1 MSPQSQTPSQTNGHH
16 TELRGVR
23 TYRGRKLEDL
33 IPQIREELGPD
44 AIILRQREG
53 LTGGVGGFFAQ
64 KCVEVDAQAPQP
76 RVDIYDEHDVDQSL
90 LDEIEDPYADP
101 VPEVTLELPA
111 LESGEIAYEPIE
123 PAEAVRPETPN
134 LIETFYVPTGGI
146 DGTIDELPDEFGEP
160 DFSEQPTGYERHAAE
175 LPVLPAQPDEPV
187 GPSFVERLQ
196 EAAGLIADAPA
207 PVAPQPAP
215 VAAEPAP
222 VAAEPAPV
230 AVEPEPLAVE
240 PQPEPVVLAEPVLTP
255 EPAPVMIE
263 PEPFIAPE
271 PAPVAIEPQPF
282 IAPEPAPVAVEP
294 APAPVAV
301 EPEPAPMAVA
311 PEPAPVVIEPEPIA
325 IPQPAT
331 AAARAVAPQP
341 IIRPKP
347 IITQQAPAPVQV
359 PAQRAFAAQQTGQI
373 DGDDAAALADE
384 LISQGISER
393 WAQQLID
400 EAAAHRSPLAAGN
413 LRDAVRATLAST
425 LPSSTSLPAGGA
437 AIAFV
442 GAGGSGKTRCT
453 ASLAAAYARA
463 STLAA
468 SVVALGG
475 EDWGAEV
482 KDLLKG
488 QSTWVTVAPT
498 AHDANAAVQSGRQNG
513 MVVVDTP
520 ATSPRDEAAIQA
532 LAVELSSLELDA
544 LYITIPATFS
554 VHAAKRLVESF
565 VALGVDGIAVTH
577 ADEADQLGVAAEL
590 AHISGVPI
598 AYVHDGLVLDSALSA
613 SDPTSLAARLLP

>member
-16 TELRGVR
+16 NELRGVR

-76 RVDIYDEHDVDQSL
+76 LVDIYDEHDVDQSL
-90 LDEIEDPYADP
+90 LDEIEDPYGDP

-111 LESGEIAYEPIE
+111 LESGEIACEPIE
-123 PAEAVRPETPN
+123 PTEAVRPETPN

-146 DGTIDELPDEFGEP
+146 DGAIDELPDEFAEFDEP
-160 DFSEQPTGYERHAAE
+160 RAPELNGYERHAAE
-175 LPVLPAQPDEPV
+175 LPVIPAQPDEPV

-222 VAAEPAPV
+222 VAVEPEPAPV
-230 AVEPEPLAVE
+230 AVE
-240 PQPEPVVLAEPVLTP
+240 PQPEPVVLAEPVL
-255 EPAPVMIE
+255 PAPVVIE

-282 IAPEPAPVAVEP
+282 IAPEPAPVAVE
-294 APAPVAV
+294 
-301 EPEPAPMAVA
+301 

-359 PAQRAFAAQQTGQI
+359 PAQRAFAAQQSGQI

-453 ASLAAAYARA
+453 ASLAAAYARS

-498 AHDANAAVQSGRQNG
+498 AHDASAAVQSGRQNG

-577 ADEADQLGVAAEL
+577 ADEAEQLGVAAEL